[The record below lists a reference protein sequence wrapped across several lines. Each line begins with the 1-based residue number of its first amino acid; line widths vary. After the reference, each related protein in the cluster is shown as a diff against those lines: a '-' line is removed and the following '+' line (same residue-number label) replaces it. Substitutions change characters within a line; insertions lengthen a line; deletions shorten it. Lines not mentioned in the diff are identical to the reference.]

1 MKVFILIFCISFLS
15 VLDATLLKKNSKNDK
30 KRASLM
36 KNKNFQRL
44 LKTVNKK
51 DRRKLFEFFL
61 TTSWTADELRWN

>member
-1 MKVFILIFCISFLS
+1 MKVFILIFCISFLP
-15 VLDATLLKKNSKNDK
+15 VLEATLLKKNSKRDK